1 MPKAA
6 TPVAPAAP
14 TPTPSS
20 SPSSTAGVNSVSSK
34 KAPSEIT
41 GARLE
46 TRVPMNKMRQTIA
59 RRLKESQNTN
69 ASLTT
74 FNEIDMSA
82 FMDIRTKMQDAFSKK
97 HGVKLGFMS
106 AFMKASVQALKE

>member
-1 MPKAA
+1 MQ
-6 TPVAPAAP
+6 
-14 TPTPSS
+14 S
-20 SPSSTAGVNSVSSK
+20 VNSK
-34 KAPSEIT
+34 KAPSEIG

-46 TRVPMNKMRQTIA
+46 TRVPMNRMRQTIA
-59 RRLKESQNTN
+59 RRLKESQNNN

-82 FMDIRTKMQDAFSKK
+82 IMEARTSVQEQFTKK

-106 AFMKASVQALKE
+106 AFMKASV

>member
-1 MPKAA
+1 M
-6 TPVAPAAP
+6 
-14 TPTPSS
+14 S
-20 SPSSTAGVNSVSSK
+20 
-34 KAPSEIT
+34 
-41 GARLE
+41 
-46 TRVPMNKMRQTIA
+46 KMRQTIA

-82 FMDIRTKMQDAFSKK
+82 IMDVRTKMQEAFTKK

-106 AFMKASVQALKE
+106 AFMKASVQALKEQPVVNASIEGNDMVYRDFIEISTAVSTPTGLVVPVIRNC

>member
-1 MPKAA
+1 
-6 TPVAPAAP
+6 
-14 TPTPSS
+14 
-20 SPSSTAGVNSVSSK
+20 
-34 KAPSEIT
+34 
-41 GARLE
+41 
-46 TRVPMNKMRQTIA
+46 MRQTIA

-82 FMDIRTKMQDAFSKK
+82 LMDARTKIQEAFTKK

-106 AFMKASVQALKE
+106 AFMKASIQALKEQPVVNAAIDGTDMVYRDFIDISTAVSTPTGLVVPVIRNC